1 MAMVGGPIR
10 EIKIPVQ
17 ELWLKT
23 LGGLIRERGR
33 ICGTLRYNNR
43 MNEGVIDN
51 RANKSCNSENSI
63 NMPNSVQLT
72 KLHLKA
78 LSNFYK
84 ICLSLQ
90 NTDKLMK

>member
-1 MAMVGGPIR
+1 MNKKVKKNSEKYKDLQMACHTPPSNKCM
-10 EIKIPVQ
+10 
-17 ELWLKT
+17 
-23 LGGLIRERGR
+23 
-33 ICGTLRYNNR
+33 YNNR
-43 MNEGVIDN
+43 MNEGVVDN
-51 RANKSCNSENSI
+51 GANKSRNAENSI